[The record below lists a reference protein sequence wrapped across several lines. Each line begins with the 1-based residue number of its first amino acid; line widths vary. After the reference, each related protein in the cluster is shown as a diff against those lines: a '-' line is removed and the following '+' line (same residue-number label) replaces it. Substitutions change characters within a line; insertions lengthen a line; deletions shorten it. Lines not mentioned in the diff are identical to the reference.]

1 MSACGRDHACSFCPV
16 ASSCRLDRSDHD
28 RTLVQ
33 ARLSRVGQV
42 LVVLSNKGGVGK
54 STVSANLAAGLAARG
69 LRVGV
74 ADADI
79 HGPNQ
84 SRFFGLVGA
93 RVRLS
98 SAGLETRPFEA
109 DGIDHPT
116 RIGSLA
122 FLMEDDASPIV
133 WRDSYKHDFIHHLL
147 GSFDWGDLD
156 ALVVDMPPGTGNEMI
171 TLCDVLDDGQTP
183 AAAVLVTTPQAV
195 AQMDSLKAARVC
207 AERDLPVIGAVENM
221 AGVVCPHCSGAFHVF
236 PDAGLDA
243 ALAAEGVGKIA
254 TIPLAPDLAIA
265 SDSGRPAVLDH
276 PEGPV
281 ARAFAPLIEAVAGTL
296 SVMADSGATAVAGGA
311 R

>member
-1 MSACGRDHACSFCPV
+1 MMSVCGRDHACSFCPIQQ
-16 ASSCRLDRSDHD
+16 SCPLDKAGHD
-28 RTLVQ
+28 RALVR

-42 LVVLSNKGGVGK
+42 VVVLSNKGGVGK

-98 SAGLETRPFEA
+98 AAGLGTRTFQA
-109 DGIDHPT
+109 DGIPHPL
-116 RIGSLA
+116 RVGSLA
-122 FLMEDDASPIV
+122 FLMQDDAVPIV

-171 TLCDVLDDGQTP
+171 TLCDVLDDGGPP

-221 AGVVCPHCSGAFHVF
+221 AGVVCPHCSGSFHVF

-243 ALAAEGVGKIA
+243 ALAAEGIAKIA
-254 TIPLAPDLAIA
+254 AIPLAPELAVA
-265 SDSGRPAVLDH
+265 SDNGRPAVLDQ
-276 PEGPV
+276 PDGAV
-281 ARAFAPLIEAVAGTL
+281 ARAFAPVIEAVAGWE
-296 SVMADSGATAVAGGA
+296 ADDPAAVASAGGA

>member
-1 MSACGRDHACSFCPV
+1 MMSVCGRDHACSFCPIQQ
-16 ASSCRLDRSDHD
+16 SCPLDKAGHD
-28 RTLVQ
+28 RALVR

-42 LVVLSNKGGVGK
+42 VVVLSNKGGVGK

-98 SAGLETRPFEA
+98 AAGLQTRAFQA
-109 DGIDHPT
+109 DGIPHPV
-116 RIGSLA
+116 RVGSLA
-122 FLMEDDASPIV
+122 FLTEDDAAPIV

-171 TLCDVLDDGQTP
+171 TLCDVLDDGGPP

-221 AGVVCPHCSGAFHVF
+221 AGVVCPHCSGSFHVF

-243 ALAAEGVGKIA
+243 ALAAEGIGKIA
-254 TIPLAPDLAIA
+254 AIPLAPDLAVG
-265 SDSGRPAVLDH
+265 SDSGRPAVLDQ
-276 PEGPV
+276 PDCAV
-281 ARAFAPLIEAVAGTL
+281 ARAFAPLIETVAGW
-296 SVMADSGATAVAGGA
+296 ATDDPAAVAGGA